1 MIKLSVCPGKQSE
14 PDCSLRSTRSLI
26 VLLGTALILS
36 MVTAVCFGA
45 VTISPLYSFQIILY
59 KLSSLDLGQI
69 TTVLPATYF
78 DIVWDLRLPRI
89 LLAAIAGAGLSVC
102 GAVMQAS
109 VQNPLADPYILGVS
123 AGASLGA
130 TFAILLGGT
139 SLFGSFG
146 IIACAFIGA
155 LAAAALVMS
164 LSTLGGSSST
174 VKIVLSGTI
183 ANAFFLSLANFI
195 IYFSN
200 NTQGIS
206 NVTFWNMGSLAAA
219 SWQTLLLPAITVLLG
234 SLYLLSQSRTLN
246 TLMLGEETALTLGV
260 NAPRVRYRYMLLTA
274 LLTAVIVSSC
284 GTFAFVGLIIPHI
297 VRGFVGADHRRL
309 IPGTVLGGA
318 VFLIWADTLSRTIL
332 SNGEL
337 PIGII
342 TSLIGAPFF
351 MYILIKRTFS

>member
-1 MIKLSVCPGKQSE
+1 MIKLSVRSGKKPRPG
-14 PDCSLRSTRSLI
+14 CSL
-26 VLLGTALILS
+26 LLLLSIALILS
-36 MVTAVCFGA
+36 MVTAVCFGS
-45 VTISPLYSFQIILY
+45 VTISPLHSFQIILY
-59 KLSSLDLGQI
+59 KLSGLELGQL
-69 TTVLPATYF
+69 TTALPPTYF

-89 LLAAIAGAGLSVC
+89 LLAAMAGAGLSVC

-139 SLFGSFG
+139 GLFGSFG
-146 IIACAFIGA
+146 IIVCAFIGA

-164 LSTLGGSSST
+164 LSSLGGSSST
-174 VKIVLSGTI
+174 VKIVLSGTV

-195 IYFSN
+195 IYISN
-200 NTQGIS
+200 NVQGIS

-219 SWQTLLLPAITVLLG
+219 SWPTLLLPAVTVVLG
-234 SLYLLSQSRTLN
+234 SLYLLSQTRILN

-260 NAPRVRYRYMLLTA
+260 NAARMRYRYMLLTA
-274 LLTAVIVSSC
+274 LLTAVIVSAC
-284 GTFAFVGLIIPHI
+284 GTFAFVGLMVPHI
-297 VRGFVGADHRRL
+297 VRGFTGADHRRL
-309 IPGTVLGGA
+309 IPATVLGGA

-332 SNGEL
+332 SSGEL

-342 TSLIGAPFF
+342 TALTGAPFF
-351 MYILIKRTFS
+351 LYILIKRDCSFGNH